1 MYSSL
6 HTSVRNNWLYE
17 GRFSFFIYEEKIET
31 KVHRFLILTSGEKG
45 RSRTQVYLES
55 EIVTRPA
62 CAQRGD
68 SHCGG
73 SGQSVTP
80 FSSWEV
86 RVLGSNRGA
95 QRWQTSGKHP
105 PAGVGTVTSSGDG
118 QDSSGY
124 W

>member
-1 MYSSL
+1 M
-6 HTSVRNNWLYE
+6 
-17 GRFSFFIYEEKIET
+17 KIET
-31 KVHRFLILTSGEKG
+31 KVHRFLILIFREKG
-45 RSRTQVYLES
+45 RTGTQVYLES
-55 EIVTRPA
+55 EIVTHPA

-73 SGQSVTP
+73 SGQSVNISPAGRSECWGQT
-80 FSSWEV
+80 W
-86 RVLGSNRGA
+86 VLRGGKP
-95 QRWQTSGKHP
+95 QVKHP